1 MCARALRL
9 WDFAFAL
16 PGPVPGKPGFCE
28 DHISISAAR
37 LRESR
42 PARGENAEARVRK
55 DFESNRFKRE
65 GKASHGFLTEKV
77 FAAQEVWECHCRK
90 WLGRSVMNM

>member
-16 PGPVPGKPGFCE
+16 PGPVPGKLGFCE
-28 DHISISAAR
+28 DHIPISAAR

-65 GKASHGFLTEKV
+65 EKASLGFLTEKV
-77 FAAQEVWECHCRK
+77 FCCPGSMGMSLPEMAWKVSDE
-90 WLGRSVMNM
+90 